1 MSIKLPSNW
10 NDVSLSQLDSLL
22 SLPHSEI
29 EITNFINR
37 LAVLTGKNRDEIK
50 KIELQ
55 DSYKM
60 IEKLVFLD
68 KLPSEE
74 KVNWLSF
81 KNRVFKLKKVE
92 ALNNADFIDL
102 NAIVEGNDPEG
113 TKVAKMMFILFDK
126 VFGRDVHDWSFFMEM
141 PVGKCYGTIV
151 FFCNIV
157 KNYYL
162 RLLESYLGMFQTA
175 PMEKIQEMEKK
186 TKVDIQLQIQKMK
199 TLLKS
204 ERNGDGMIF

>member
-60 IEKLVFLD
+60 IEKLIFLD

-126 VFGRDVHDWSFFMEM
+126 VAIS
-141 PVGKCYGTIV
+141 
-151 FFCNIV
+151 
-157 KNYYL
+157 
-162 RLLESYLGMFQTA
+162 
-175 PMEKIQEMEKK
+175 
-186 TKVDIQLQIQKMK
+186 
-199 TLLKS
+199 
-204 ERNGDGMIF
+204 